1 MERELPSVEWDDKS
15 LISPLCAIESNSYA
29 NYASG
34 IMGTKSLID
43 QATSVDTILCNF
55 LTLDETSADT
65 FEKDGY
71 KTTWDVAY
79 LSEGSISTIPDNS
92 SNRLRTISLH
102 PERPYHSEQKE
113 LESRMVGWYPRTAE
127 LPESSS
133 GNDVSAQLRSF
144 SSTYVKLEGDSAG
157 VRFTGLDGSKD
168 IMVSDVRDGSYN
180 DPFDSDNFFQ
190 FKHYLSAIKVYA
202 KAEQSEQDL
211 GMWGYIEKVVIMRQP
226 TSCIVKLPLEP
237 GKNGN
242 RIFGKVAEWGT
253 ENAKLP
259 IVTTP
264 IFGEKDR
271 SGQNTPVV
279 EYPIELDGHGTDTY
293 LGYSLIKPNEE
304 LWLQVHT
311 RAGVYDVKVQP
322 TYNFPEDGSDNA
334 VPIFN
339 PGAIYELHLNFNTN
353 GTLYTFVGIEG
364 AEKYHD
370 LTTGFTFD
378 VEGSQTYQYKWANC
392 YIIKDDLNEYKD
404 SGGKRVD
411 YAGFCFDATVVGNG
425 EGGTMSFGA
434 QQLYPMNVH
443 ISPYSADVLW
453 ETSPNLISQVE
464 LLYGYVRFKVA
475 KKDINHYKEGNAV
488 IAVYDKNGKVLWSW
502 HIWITDTPQVL
513 SYTEGETTISMLD
526 RNLGATAAK
535 WDEGGSS
542 SGEKALETYGLYY
555 QWGRKDPSM
564 GPPTWDYA
572 PINMVTAPYFDYSS
586 TEKDAAEVVRFAAP
600 TLKDAVENP
609 MYLIMPTAQTQTY
622 YFNWLYEK
630 NDFLWGYDA
639 SKGSNERKT
648 IYDPC
653 PYGFKVSGGELSD
666 LFSYATRI
674 STTGSYTLEEY
685 GQKVSVPENSASSE
699 GIKVQ
704 FYFPYTGF
712 KGVDRGLNSLV
723 SSWRYVGQKA
733 DYQSAVV
740 STYTG
745 DDEYYMHRTRIYL
758 SKATSWNELN
768 VGSYSGH
775 QITDHTNRRTAAPV
789 RCVLNKFH
797 HRVMAFITP
806 DKFTIS
812 TGNIVVKFKLFA
824 ESFGSQLASATLS
837 VGYHMK
843 NDDGTEGDHQEYV
856 IGSWNIS
863 SWDPWSLEDFT
874 FNLSG
879 LKVVGDDGIV
889 NLEETTGTFR
899 FILNVKTVDNINKMS
914 STTITLARNYI
925 DFESWKQVDSTV
937 YIGQPITRE
946 FRLYGESEPEQ
957 VLMVPVITTDNG
969 NTYTAGTGIDIT
981 NEYRSLSTSTWKI
994 DRVYSTAG
1002 LLSFANKGWNYVY
1015 IQVKYKSGETVKYSS
1030 TADRR
1035 WFKVVGMNLTQM
1047 TLDDSFDSQEM
1058 YVIQHNSNNGYL
1070 YDQGAYLAAETAC
1083 DYNNLFRF
1091 VANGSN
1097 YRIQNV
1103 GSGDYVVYTSR
1114 NAALSIAQKAES
1126 SATWFGLQCN
1136 NNNLFRIYYN
1146 NRSWILN
1153 NINSNVNTSNSA
1165 SYVWKIFE
1173 VEADGNGILDAHPE
1187 PAVIN

>member
-1 MERELPSVEWDDKS
+1 
-15 LISPLCAIESNSYA
+15 
-29 NYASG
+29 
-34 IMGTKSLID
+34 MGD
-43 QATSVDTILCNF
+43 
-55 LTLDETSADT
+55 
-65 FEKDGY
+65 
-71 KTTWDVAY
+71 
-79 LSEGSISTIPDNS
+79 LSKP
-92 SNRLRTISLH
+92 H
-102 PERPYHSEQKE
+102 
-113 LESRMVGWYPRTAE
+113 
-127 LPESSS
+127 
-133 GNDVSAQLRSF
+133 
-144 SSTYVKLEGDSAG
+144 
-157 VRFTGLDGSKD
+157 FTGG
-168 IMVSDVRDGSYN
+168 
-180 DPFDSDNFFQ
+180 
-190 FKHYLSAIKVYA
+190 A
-202 KAEQSEQDL
+202 
-211 GMWGYIEKVVIMRQP
+211 VVWV
-226 TSCIVKLPLEP
+226 CE
-237 GKNGN
+237 
-242 RIFGKVAEWGT
+242 
-253 ENAKLP
+253 
-259 IVTTP
+259 
-264 IFGEKDR
+264 
-271 SGQNTPVV
+271 
-279 EYPIELDGHGTDTY
+279 
-293 LGYSLIKPNEE
+293 
-304 LWLQVHT
+304 
-311 RAGVYDVKVQP
+311 
-322 TYNFPEDGSDNA
+322 
-334 VPIFN
+334 
-339 PGAIYELHLNFNTN
+339 
-353 GTLYTFVGIEG
+353 
-364 AEKYHD
+364 
-370 LTTGFTFD
+370 
-378 VEGSQTYQYKWANC
+378 
-392 YIIKDDLNEYKD
+392 
-404 SGGKRVD
+404 
-411 YAGFCFDATVVGNG
+411 
-425 EGGTMSFGA
+425 
-434 QQLYPMNVH
+434 
-443 ISPYSADVLW
+443 
-453 ETSPNLISQVE
+453 
-464 LLYGYVRFKVA
+464 FKVA
-475 KKDINHYKEGNAV
+475 KSDANHYKEGNAV

-513 SYTEGETTISMLD
+513 SYKEGETTISMLD

-535 WDEGGSS
+535 WDGSEAS
-542 SGEKALETYGLYY
+542 SGQPLETYGLYY

-572 PINMVTAPYFDYSS
+572 PINMVTAPYYDYSS
-586 TEKDAAEVVRFAAP
+586 AEKDAAEVVRFAAP

-674 STTGSYTLEEY
+674 STTGSYTLAEY
-685 GQKVSVPENSASSE
+685 GQKVSVPKNSDTPND
-699 GIKVQ
+699 KVE

-768 VGSYSGH
+768 VDTYSGH

-789 RCVLNKFH
+789 RCVLNEFH

-806 DKFTIS
+806 DRYTIS
-812 TGNIVVKFKLFA
+812 IGNTIVKFKLFA
-824 ESFGSQLASATLS
+824 ESFGSNLASATLS

-843 NDDGTEGDHQEYV
+843 NGDGTEGPHQEYV
-856 IGSWNIS
+856 IKPWNNLS
-863 SWDPWSLEDFT
+863 GFTWSPEDFE
-874 FNLSG
+874 FDLSG
-879 LKVVGDDGIV
+879 LKVVGDDGTV

-899 FILNVKTVDNINKMS
+899 FILNVKTKDNINKMS
-914 STTITLARNYI
+914 STTITWARNYI

-969 NTYTAGTGIDIT
+969 VTYTAGTGIDIT

-1015 IQVKYKSGETVKYSS
+1015 IQVKYKSGETVEYSAP
-1030 TADRR
+1030 ADMR
-1035 WFKVVGMNLTQM
+1035 WFKVVGMKLTQV
-1047 TLDDSFDSQEM
+1047 TSVSFDSQNM

-1070 YDQGAYLAAETAC
+1070 YDQGAYLAAEIAY

-1091 VANGSN
+1091 VANSGN

-1126 SATWFGLQCN
+1126 SATGFGLQV
-1136 NNNLFRIYYN
+1136 NNNLFRIIYDTWTDRYWN
-1146 NRSWILN
+1146 LN
-1153 NINSNVNTSNSA
+1153 NINSNVNTSTSND

-1173 VEADGNGILDAHPE
+1173 VGVDDDDIQNTHPD
-1187 PAVIN
+1187 PPVIN